1 MNNDI
6 YNRVAE
12 LFQTQNLGVLATN
25 LNGHPYTT
33 LVAFAEEKN
42 LNHLLFATS
51 RATRKFSNLGRD
63 KHVSLL
69 IDNRQNKAG
78 DFREA
83 MAVTVRG
90 EANEISAEDKPQK
103 LDIYLAKHPSLTNF
117 VRSPNCALFSI
128 TVDCFIIVD
137 HFQNVIELR
146 P

>member
-1 MNNDI
+1 MTDDI
-6 YNRVAE
+6 YNKVAE

-25 LNGHPYTT
+25 LDGHPYTT

-42 LNHLLFATS
+42 LKHLLFATS
-51 RATRKFSNLGRD
+51 RATRKFANLGQD
-63 KHVSLL
+63 KSVSLL
-69 IDNRQNKAG
+69 IDNRQNKAD
-78 DFREA
+78 DFHEA

-90 EANEISAEDKPQK
+90 EATEISVNDKPQK
-103 LDIYLAKHPSLTNF
+103 LTIYLAKHPSLRNF

-137 HFQNVIELR
+137 HFQNVVELR